1 MFQSKKRVRVFFL
14 VIVLLCG
21 LVSIAVADSYNPWP
35 TREKS
40 GVGVGLAPVM
50 NNKNGKRQAYYGP
63 NSRQYAKAGA
73 YKAASVTN
81 ALALF
86 REGDYALV
94 DLYYPATGKACV
106 YFPVKELTNR
116 NIPEEYLTSYS
127 AKTTSE
133 VEVMEGPGY
142 DYHAVDYPYLSNT
155 KQVRLARGTW
165 INVFFEIDGWVFA
178 EFSCEAGMIRAWIPA
193 NQVEAI

>member
-1 MFQSKKRVRVFFL
+1 MLQSMKRGTAL
-14 VIVLLCG
+14 ILI
-21 LVSIAVADSYNPWP
+21 IAILSGIAGIALASGSNPWP
-35 TREKS
+35 TRYKS
-40 GVGVGLAPVM
+40 GVGVGLSPVV

-63 NSRQYAKAGA
+63 DAKSYAKAGA
-73 YKAASVTN
+73 FKAASVTN

-106 YFPVKELTNR
+106 YFLVRDLTNK

-142 DYHAVDYPYLSNT
+142 DYHAADYPYLSNT
-155 KQVRLARGTW
+155 KRVRLARGTW
-165 INVFFEIDGWVFA
+165 IDVFFEMDGWVFA
-178 EFSCEAGMIRAWIPA
+178 EFYCEAGRIRAWIPE
-193 NQVEAI
+193 NQVESN

>member
-1 MFQSKKRVRVFFL
+1 MLKSMKRGTAL
-14 VIVLLCG
+14 ILMIAILCG
-21 LVSIAVADSYNPWP
+21 IAGTALASGNNPWP

-40 GVGVGLAPVM
+40 GVGIGLAPVM

-142 DYHAVDYPYLSNT
+142 DYHAADVPYLSNT
-155 KQVRLARGTW
+155 KRLRLARGTW
-165 INVFFEIDGWVFA
+165 IDVFFEMDGWVFA
-178 EFSCEAGMIRAWIPA
+178 EFSCEAGMVRAWLPEY
-193 NQVEAI
+193 QVESN